1 MWGSEPSQQWENF
14 FGITV
19 LRFVGHPLDRYGILF
34 YCDFTPSTCFLFVF
48 GYEVSC
54 LMGSQCPLVD
64 GCSTASCNFGGL
76 TEEDEGTSFDSAIL
90 NWKKPK
96 GTILK
101 GRMGLG

>member
-1 MWGSEPSQQWENF
+1 
-14 FGITV
+14 
-19 LRFVGHPLDRYGILF
+19 
-34 YCDFTPSTCFLFVF
+34 
-48 GYEVSC
+48 
-54 LMGSQCPLVD
+54 MGSQCPLVD